1 MSMLSTLQVH
11 VDAACPFPCCMFMPM
26 LMLHAHSKAHAAC
39 SRRMLHAHA
48 YAACPQTVS
57 GLKGT
62 VSREFLM
69 FFGFEN

>member
-1 MSMLSTLQVH
+1 
-11 VDAACPFPCCMFMPM
+11 MFMPM